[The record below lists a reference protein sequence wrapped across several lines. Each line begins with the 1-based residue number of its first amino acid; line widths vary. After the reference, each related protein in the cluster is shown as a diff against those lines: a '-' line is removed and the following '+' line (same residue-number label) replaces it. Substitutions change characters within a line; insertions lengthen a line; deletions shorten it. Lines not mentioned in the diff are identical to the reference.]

1 MRGGFGRLCRL
12 DHDGAV
18 NDNRLDISRRSWDGT
33 FSDGDIED
41 VGDDVSHDLSVVK
54 SLVNR
59 GGDGQSS
66 AEGGKSSRGTHV
78 GNFA

>member
-1 MRGGFGRLCRL
+1 MRGELGGLGRV

-18 NDNRLDISRRSWDGT
+18 NDNRLDLSRRSWDGT
-33 FSDGDIED
+33 FGDGDIDD
-41 VGDDVSHDLSVVK
+41 VGDDVSHDLSVVE

-66 AEGGKSSRGTHV
+66 AEGGKS
-78 GNFA
+78 N

>member
-1 MRGGFGRLCRL
+1 MGRV

-18 NDNRLDISRRSWDGT
+18 NDNRLDIGRRSWNGT
-33 FSDGDIED
+33 FSNGDIDD
-41 VGDDVSHDLSVVK
+41 VGDNVSHDLAVVE

-66 AEGGKSSRGTHV
+66 AEGGKS
-78 GNFA
+78 N

>member
-1 MRGGFGRLCRL
+1 MRGGLGRMGRV

-33 FSDGDIED
+33 FSDGDIDD
-41 VGDDVSHDLSVVK
+41 VGDNVSHGLSLME

-66 AEGGKSSRGTHV
+66 AEGGKS
-78 GNFA
+78 N